1 MNPTHRETPA
11 DLVFSPQTPF
21 SWTRRWALAHRK
33 DRAVV
38 IRRGYRIVGSA
49 RTDIELT
56 AVAAFC
62 EAHGATLVLD

>member
-1 MNPTHRETPA
+1 MNPTHRETPT
-11 DLVFSPQTPF
+11 DLVFSAQTPF

-33 DRAVV
+33 DRATAV
-38 IRRGYRIVGSA
+38 RRAYRIVGSA

-56 AVAAFC
+56 VVAAFC